1 MEDAAVA
8 VIFHFVRGIDPA
20 LGREGEGIA
29 VCARHFDFDILA
41 GRQIGKALDREAVV
55 RSEAQRL
62 ARIARRELQRQMK
75 KQFDAA
81 IRDNRLKPSEG
92 MRLLEEYERGLDEYT
107 YLSF

>member
-1 MEDAAVA
+1 VFLDPDETSGYY
-8 VIFHFVRGIDPA
+8 IEEIIRGQT
-20 LGREGEGIA
+20 LSES
-29 VCARHFDFDILA
+29 
-41 GRQIGKALDREAVV
+41 LDSV
-55 RSEAQRL
+55 QYN
-62 ARIARRELQRQMK
+62 RRELQRQMK